1 MHRLKLRNPP
11 PFLSA
16 PCMAAPLLISSV
28 LSRQG
33 RSLKSLNRMRL
44 LCKITV
50 AFRRVAAILQQL
62 RESEN
67 KLLKWNM
74 AWGK

>member
-1 MHRLKLRNPP
+1 MYIIQLRDPP
-11 PFLSA
+11 PFFSA

-33 RSLKSLNRMRL
+33 RSLKSLDRMRL
-44 LCKITV
+44 LYKITV
-50 AFRRVAAILQQL
+50 AFRRVASILQQL

-67 KLLKWNM
+67 KLLKWNT